1 MGIDDLV
8 EKVKSLSDEERK
20 QLLQLLRGS
29 KTTRRKRELPP
40 EAAELLREYDECRE
54 RMRQIRNKLKELGIK
69 KVYDFRGTPLYN
81 TIKQIIAEYGRIT
94 VEDLAEELK
103 SRGYRWSGATAVCLR
118 NLREDGLIEKE
129 GGELVW
135 RGNE

>member
-8 EKVKSLSDEERK
+8 ERVKGLSDEERK

-29 KTTRRKRELPP
+29 KPRKRKEVPP

-54 RMRQIRNKLKELGIK
+54 RMRQIREKLRELGVK

-103 SRGYRWSGATAVCLR
+103 SRGYKWSGATAICLR

-135 RGNE
+135 RGSE